1 MRKVSQAGNHEETDE
16 MTTNLSMYAP
26 IEQAILAEYFGL
38 STPNLDDDLDW
49 WATDPKYPSSIKL
62 EPDAWD
68 GRDQDKAIAN
78 AVARIALA
86 RVQKSLPQ
94 FAICGPDSIE
104 FGRDIATA
112 PSRPVEMMSRHLF
125 TIDWAMTAPGVSWP
139 EAYYLTWLPG
149 IDQWLVTSSRD
160 TPEVGGYCDLA
171 LGQFSP
177 DKSPLE
183 GAGLII
189 GGNWCDQYID
199 YDQPH
204 WELFFEAGLVTREV
218 ANEWADEVWNA
229 SEQDEYDE
237 DGPEAVEGI

>member
-1 MRKVSQAGNHEETDE
+1 
-16 MTTNLSMYAP
+16 MYAS

-38 STPNLDDDLDW
+38 DSPAIDDDLDW
-49 WATDPKYPSSIKL
+49 WAVNSQNLSCIKL

-86 RVQKSLPQ
+86 RVQQSLPQ

-104 FGRDIATA
+104 FGREITSA
-112 PSRPVEMMSRHLF
+112 PSRPVEMMSRHLL

-160 TPEVGGYCDLA
+160 TPRSAATATLPLATSVPIRCLWKA
-171 LGQFSP
+171 LG
-177 DKSPLE
+177 
-183 GAGLII
+183 
-189 GGNWCDQYID
+189 
-199 YDQPH
+199 
-204 WELFFEAGLVTREV
+204 
-218 ANEWADEVWNA
+218 
-229 SEQDEYDE
+229 
-237 DGPEAVEGI
+237 

>member
-1 MRKVSQAGNHEETDE
+1 M
-16 MTTNLSMYAP
+16 TNLSAYAP

-38 STPNLDDDLDW
+38 DAPIIDDDLDL
-49 WATDPKYPSSIKL
+49 WAVDPQSHSGIKL

-68 GRDQDKAIAN
+68 GRDQNKAIAN

-104 FGRDIATA
+104 FGRDITSP
-112 PSRPVEMMSRHLF
+112 PSRPVEVMARHLF

-139 EAYYLTWLPG
+139 EAYFLTWLPG

-171 LGQFSP
+171 LGYFDSE
-177 DKSPLE
+177 KAPLE

-189 GGNWCDQYID
+189 GGYWSDQFID
-199 YDQPH
+199 YDQPR
-204 WELFFEAGLVTREV
+204 WELFFEAGLVSHEM
-218 ANEWADEVWNA
+218 AGEWADEIWNCTY
-229 SEQDEYDE
+229 QDEDD
-237 DGPEAVEGI
+237 DGTDAAEGI

>member
-1 MRKVSQAGNHEETDE
+1 MSQ
-16 MTTNLSMYAP
+16 LSMYAP
-26 IEQAILAEYFGL
+26 IEQAILAEYFAL
-38 STPNLDDDLDW
+38 NIPSLDDELDW
-49 WATDPKYPSSIKL
+49 WEVDPQHPRCIKL

-68 GRDQDKAIAN
+68 GSDHDKAIAN

-125 TIDWAMTAPGVSWP
+125 TIDWAMTAPGISWP

-160 TPEVGGYCDLA
+160 TPEIGGYCDRA
-171 LGQFSP
+171 LGYFGG
-177 DKSPLE
+177 DKEHLA
-183 GAGLII
+183 GAGLVI
-189 GGNWCDQYID
+189 GGYWCELHID
-199 YDQPH
+199 YDQPR
-204 WELFFEAGLVTREV
+204 WELFFEAGLVSHEL
-218 ANEWADEVWNA
+218 ASEWADEIW
-229 SEQDEYDE
+229 SSTEYEENDE
-237 DGPEAVEGI
+237 DGTVMTERI

>member
-1 MRKVSQAGNHEETDE
+1 MSQ
-16 MTTNLSMYAP
+16 LSMYAP

-38 STPNLDDDLDW
+38 NIPSLDDELDW
-49 WATDPKYPSSIKL
+49 WEVDPQHPRCIKL

-68 GRDQDKAIAN
+68 GSDQDKAIAN

-125 TIDWAMTAPGVSWP
+125 TIDWAMTAPGISWP

-149 IDQWLVTSSRD
+149 IDRWLVTSSRE

-171 LGQFSP
+171 LGHFGP
-177 DKSPLE
+177 EKEPLE
-183 GAGLII
+183 GAELII
-189 GGNWCDQYID
+189 GGYWSDQLID
-199 YDQPH
+199 YNQPR
-204 WELFFEAGLVTREV
+204 WELFFEPGLVSYEM
-218 ANEWADEVWNA
+218 ASEWADEIWNGT
-229 SEQDEYDE
+229 SQDKDD
-237 DGPEAVEGI
+237 DGPDATEGI